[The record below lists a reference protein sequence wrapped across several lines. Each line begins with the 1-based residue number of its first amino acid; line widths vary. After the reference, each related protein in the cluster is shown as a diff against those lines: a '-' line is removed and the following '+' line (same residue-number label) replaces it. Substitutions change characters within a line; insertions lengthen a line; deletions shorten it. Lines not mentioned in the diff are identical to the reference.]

1 MWQTQTPT
9 LTVMSLH
16 TFSCTTEVK
25 TELLKF
31 NLPKFLTGKNLNV
44 TGSELADGPWA
55 AKEGAAA
62 RSHFKLYTMGTD
74 QVKI

>member
-16 TFSCTTEVK
+16 IYSCTTEVK

-44 TGSELADGPWA
+44 TGSELADGCKGRRCG
-55 AKEGAAA
+55 AKSFQALHDGN
-62 RSHFKLYTMGTD
+62 RSSQDLTS
-74 QVKI
+74 